1 MDPKAQLIEGLLR
14 GFGVAAKTL
23 ALFPLPHPVT
33 DRAVTDFLTKLQQ
46 YTAAYGPF
54 AARVARQELWVG
66 SLSFKDGTFGSL
78 ASLLY
83 VRKIAKFF
91 VMPAVK
97 TEEVTSFLS
106 IVGKDRGQID
116 AAGGAAHLLW
126 QSGVEN
132 IQVVERA
139 FQFQAMIEPGTAATV
154 PNVLGPHRLSPD
166 ERERVIDSLRHEPA
180 QAHTLLEELCS
191 KTDATRPG
199 EDAQGALAF
208 ETIKHLDRL
217 IVDEPVEDQ
226 EQLYA
231 NLAEAQLLL
240 KEPLRGQLMRTL
252 LSRVIDNDSA
262 RVLFNHLP
270 NERLAEVIFDMMA
283 AGTLSAGDVRK
294 RVAEQVEAIFPL
306 AIDSD
311 KTKAVISAL
320 EARLVSSGRDAAG
333 LTSAIMARLPA
344 PRATAPRPQRHVE
357 FDDILVELGPDESA
371 SCVKEAQAMDEAG
384 VVEPVARTL
393 VDVMRYEEDEQ
404 ELSDAAG
411 ALEGHLRWL
420 ADHHRFA
427 VVADMLQALRS
438 MVTPAKT
445 GRSKTAAD
453 LLHAFAHGPLLQV
466 LLSTLWEK
474 RHAITESE
482 IYPCLKILGPELVS
496 PLVGALGQE
505 QRAGMRAL
513 LCDLIVLLCRDRVDE
528 IGQHAS
534 DPRWYLVRNIASILG
549 RLEHPR
555 VLPYLNRLLHHAE
568 YRVRREAVDA
578 LARLGPDDAQALL
591 AGCLEDADPRIRLR
605 ALLSLTTLGVRQ
617 ALPRIVGLIDRRDPF
632 NREFEMKRAALEAL
646 QCYGTEEALPMLRR
660 FARRRLVVG
669 WRGRELR
676 RLAAVA
682 ATALSGDATPQG
694 DPITVAL
701 RREVGRL

>member
-1 MDPKAQLIEGLLR
+1 MDPKVQLIEGLLR
-14 GFGVAAKTL
+14 SCGVAAKTL

-33 DRAVTDFLTKLQQ
+33 DRVVADFLTKLQQ

-54 AARVARQELWVG
+54 AARIARHELWVG
-66 SLSFKDGTFGSL
+66 SVSFKDGTFGSL

-139 FQFQAMIEPGTAATV
+139 FQFQAAIEPGTAATV
-154 PNVLGPHRLSPD
+154 PNVLGLHRLSPD
-166 ERERVIDSLRHEPA
+166 ERERVIDSLRHDPA
-180 QAHTLLEELCS
+180 QAHTLLEELCH
-191 KTDATRPG
+191 KTDAT
-199 EDAQGALAF
+199 GALAF

-226 EQLYA
+226 EQLYDT
-231 NLAEAQLLL
+231 LAEAQLLL
-240 KEPLRGQLMRTL
+240 QEPLRGQLMRAL
-252 LSRVIDNDSA
+252 LSRVIDDDSA

-270 NERLAEVIFDMMA
+270 NERLAEFFFDLLA
-283 AGTLSAGDVRK
+283 AGTLSTGDVGQ

-306 AIDSD
+306 AIDPD
-311 KTKAVISAL
+311 KTKAVISTL

-333 LTSAIMARLPA
+333 LTSTIMARLPA

-357 FDDILVELGPDESA
+357 FDDIQVELGPDESA

-384 VVEPVARTL
+384 VVESVARTL
-393 VDVMRYEEDEQ
+393 VDVIRCEEAEQ

-438 MVTPAKT
+438 MVTAAKT

-453 LLHAFAHGPLLQV
+453 LLHAFAHGPLLEV

-578 LARLGPDDAQALL
+578 LARLGPDDAQTLL
-591 AGCLEDADPRIRLR
+591 AGCLDDADPRIRLR
-605 ALLSLTTLGVRQ
+605 VLLSLTTLGVRQ
-617 ALPRIVGLIDRRDPF
+617 ALPGIVALIDRRDPF

-646 QCYGTEEALPMLRR
+646 QCYGTEEALPTLRR
-660 FARRRLVVG
+660 FAHRRLVVG
-669 WRGRELR
+669 WRSRELR

-682 ATALSGDATPQG
+682 VTALSGEAPQG
-694 DPITVAL
+694 APLTVVL